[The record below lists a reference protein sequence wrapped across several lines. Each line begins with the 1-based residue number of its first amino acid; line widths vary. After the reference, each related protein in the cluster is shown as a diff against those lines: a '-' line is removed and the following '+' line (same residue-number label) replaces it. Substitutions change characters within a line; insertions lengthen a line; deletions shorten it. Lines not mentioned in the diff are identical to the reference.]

1 MFTPQHHL
9 QTLDGKGYLCSR
21 AVSTYLP
28 THANAHGMSSRSGAE
43 RILRPQPSP
52 FSFFDQVLFSCPFA
66 VCRRRHESP
75 HFSPSGVG
83 VNQVLSPIAY
93 RSQSAVS
100 QFVKW
105 SILPCAQHI
114 GGSTVRLQC
123 IRIRG
128 MPQQRTAHRYSIQ
141 SVASSEV
148 DI

>member
-9 QTLDGKGYLCSR
+9 QALDGKGYLYSR

-28 THANAHGMSSRSGAE
+28 THMECPRDRAPRGSLG
-43 RILRPQPSP
+43 LQPSP

-114 GGSTVRLQC
+114 GGSTVRL
-123 IRIRG
+123 
-128 MPQQRTAHRYSIQ
+128 
-141 SVASSEV
+141 
-148 DI
+148 